1 MESKPFSRITVYYAL
16 IALMGILIIFLAEYF
31 GFLEGIN
38 NYAYDLSF
46 RLRGSRNTSD
56 RTVIVAI
63 DEKTLDKLGRWPIRR
78 ACYAGLLDAVSQSR
92 LVLFDVVMAEPSP
105 DDPVLAD
112 AIKRYSKVILPVYI
126 DGQSKQVIYPQP
138 FPARGI
144 GHVHLEEEID
154 GVIRKVYHT
163 LSFEGII
170 LPSITSAGWETYT
183 GKTFIRKDISQALE
197 GGTSSEKI
205 IQMDPLKINYH
216 GGPGTFRSIS
226 LIDIIDG
233 RYPPEFFKD
242 KVVLVG
248 VTAAGIEANL
258 LTPFSEKRSR
268 MSGVEIHANLFNN
281 ILDKDYIRDINGW
294 IQALSCV
301 IFAGFFFF
309 FLLMLGEKRA
319 SLFWLLSLALVTFT
333 VFFLFAAFDRWV
345 NAAIYYFSFT
355 FVFLTTYTLR
365 LDEAARRLDSG
376 YTNIVSIPGL
386 KVDAAEQT
394 PSGKGLF
401 SLFSPADINSKI
413 RLVTEI
419 AGKLK
424 DAYVQI
430 SKDLEAAARIQR
442 DLLPASA
449 LAVPGVKF
457 EWFFYPSSFVA
468 GDIFNYFL
476 IDETHI
482 GFYVADVSGHGVP
495 AAMLAVTISKVL
507 TPSRPTE
514 NRLIFSLH
522 DSTAQEAAS
531 PAMIVKEAN
540 RFFSSTAHS
549 DQYFTAVYGIIDTA
563 QRTITLAQ
571 AGLPQPVLLRGDGD
585 VSAVGQGGFPIGLMD
600 GVDYTDEVILYN
612 PGDRIFLYSDGII
625 ECFNG
630 KTEQFSIDRL
640 MTVLQEGRHASL
652 KASLDTLEQSLF
664 DWRGGKE
671 FDDDL
676 TMLAIEFEV

>member
-1 MESKPFSRITVYYAL
+1 MKEEAKADIPIIDSRLTNQKITVYYAL
-16 IALMGILIIFLAEYF
+16 VALMGILVIFLVEYF

-46 RLRGSRNTSD
+46 RLRGSRRPSD
-56 RTVIVAI
+56 KIIIIAI
-63 DEKTLDKLGRWPIRR
+63 DEKTLDRLGKWPIRR
-78 ACYAGLLDAVSQSR
+78 AYYAGLLDAVSQSR
-92 LVLFDVVMAEPSP
+92 VVLFGVVMAEPSP
-105 DDPVLAD
+105 DDPVLTD
-112 AIKRYSKVILPVYI
+112 AIDRYSKAILPVYI

-154 GVIRKVYHT
+154 GVIRKAYHT
-163 LSFEGII
+163 LSFEGMV
-170 LPSITSAGWETYT
+170 LPSISSVGWEIYT
-183 GKTFIRKDISQALE
+183 GKTFIRKDTSPALE
-197 GGTSSEKI
+197 EAASSEMI

-216 GGPGTFRSIS
+216 GGPGTFHSIS
-226 LIDIIDG
+226 LADIIDG
-233 RYPPEFFKD
+233 KYAPEYFKD
-242 KVVLVG
+242 SVVLVG
-248 VTAAGIEANL
+248 VTAAGIEASL

-268 MSGVEIHANLFNN
+268 MSGVEIHANLISN
-281 ILDKDYIRDINGW
+281 ILDKNYIRDVDGW
-294 IQALSCV
+294 IQSLLCV
-301 IFAGFFFF
+301 VFAGFFFF
-309 FLLMLGEKRA
+309 FLLKLGEQRA
-319 SLFWLLSLALVTFT
+319 ALFWLLSLALVTLS
-333 VFFLFAAFDRWV
+333 VFFLFTVFNRWV
-345 NAAIYYFSFT
+345 NPAVYYFSFT

-376 YTNIVSIPGL
+376 YTDIVSIPGL

-419 AGKLK
+419 TGKLK

-430 SKDLEAAARIQR
+430 SKDLEAAAQIQR

-449 LAVPGVKF
+449 LAIPGVKF

-476 IDETHI
+476 MDDSRI

-507 TPSRPTE
+507 TPLQPTE
-514 NRLIFSLH
+514 NSLVFSLP
-522 DSTAQEAAS
+522 DSPEQEAAS
-531 PAMIVKEAN
+531 PATVVKEAN
-540 RFFSSTAHS
+540 RFFSSTARS

-563 QRTITLAQ
+563 QRKITLAQ
-571 AGLPQPVLLRGDGD
+571 AGLPQPVLLREDGD

-600 GVDYTDEVILYN
+600 GIDYTDEVIAYN

-625 ECFNG
+625 ECFN
-630 KTEQFSIDRL
+630 KKSEQFSIDRL

-652 KASLDTLEQSLF
+652 KVSLDTLEQSLF
-664 DWRGGKE
+664 DWRG
-671 FDDDL
+671 
-676 TMLAIEFEV
+676 